1 VGFANV
7 STAVVGR
14 SRGTPIVSVAQ
25 LGYIAVTV
33 LWREETDIKTLK
45 DLEGKS
51 WAISPG
57 QAQWFLLPALAKI
70 NNVDFAS
77 IKIQETAPPLQ
88 PAALLAKK
96 ADFITMFRAS
106 NDEVADMAA
115 AKQGIRIK
123 RLHMR
128 DAGLDIYGSAL
139 IAKEEDIKRRPEMIR
154 AYVEGTMEGLRYTRD
169 HLEEALGILLKLKP
183 ELDREL
189 TRIQIKNGVEEV
201 FIPAESVASGYGYM
215 KPDIMEK
222 TVKITNE
229 CHKQVHFG
237 PQIVEV
243 ARTTCR
249 LSDLHGP
256 VRPDLHPHERNKGVG
271 NLSLVEAVWSQ
282 RHGEVITAVTRTG
295 HPVTDTVQL
304 LAAHGAVGVAFI
316 IGVADDGHHRIT
328 DNGVKHVPL
337 AQLAPLVEKQTV
349 AHVEVFRHITLVKAN
364 QIRHLLAFH
373 VHEPQHLPSLDRESR
388 VLLSR
393 DDPFFHNRARYGIT
407 PHR

>member
-1 VGFANV
+1 MNPVKETQKLMGETIMKLAGLTRSKTASLLAALSVVGNLSFSPVYLRAAEKAKETPVTIRLDFIVGGNHAPWFVASEKGFYSKRGLNVTIQPGTGSADTIRAIASGGADVGFANV

-25 LGYIAVTV
+25 LGYIAVTF

-123 RLHMR
+123 RIHMR

-169 HLEEALGILLKLKP
+169 HQEEALGILLKLKP

-189 TRIQIKNGVEEV
+189 TRIQPKSGVKEV

-215 KPDIMEK
+215 KPDVMEK

-229 CHKQVHFG
+229 FFD
-237 PQIVEV
+237 V
-243 ARTTCR
+243 A
-249 LSDLHGP
+249 GKVP
-256 VRPDLHPHERNKGVG
+256 AAGVYT
-271 NLSLVEAVWSQ
+271 NQ
-282 RHGEVITAVTRTG
+282 
-295 HPVTDTVQL
+295 
-304 LAAHGAVGVAFI
+304 FI
-316 IGVADDGHHRIT
+316 R
-328 DNGVKHVPL
+328 K
-337 AQLAPLVEKQTV
+337 
-349 AHVEVFRHITLVKAN
+349 
-364 QIRHLLAFH
+364 
-373 VHEPQHLPSLDRESR
+373 
-388 VLLSR
+388 
-393 DDPFFHNRARYGIT
+393 
-407 PHR
+407 